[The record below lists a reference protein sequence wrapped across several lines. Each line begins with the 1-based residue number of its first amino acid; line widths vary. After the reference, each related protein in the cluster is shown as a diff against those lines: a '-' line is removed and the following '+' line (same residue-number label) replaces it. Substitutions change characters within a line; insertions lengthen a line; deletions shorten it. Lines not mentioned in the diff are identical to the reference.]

1 LTFSEIIFE
10 EIKRGNKVSC
20 HACHN
25 DYKFQTIYCNKKIRL
40 PRRKAQ
46 GTRDKAQERYKVQG
60 PGAKQDARGKGL
72 LNMEL
77 AWEDLL

>member
-1 LTFSEIIFE
+1 LVLVFATKI
-10 EIKRGNKVSC
+10 
-20 HACHN
+20 N
-25 DYKFQTIYCNKKIRL
+25 D
-40 PRRKAQ
+40 KAQ